1 MPRPCKCR
9 RVGASPQS
17 RYFKPRGI
25 PITEL
30 NEVVLKIDE
39 YEAVRLADLE
49 EQYQENAAEKM
60 GISRQTFGNI
70 IMSAHKKIADAII
83 NAKALKI
90 EGGTVKLLREKM
102 CRKRRLRRQKN
113 ENMHTDRNK

>member
-9 RVGASPQS
+9 RVDSNPHS
-17 RYFKPRGI
+17 EYFKPRGV
-25 PITEL
+25 PVSEL
-30 NEVVLKIDE
+30 DEVVLKIDE
-39 YEAVRLADLE
+39 YEAIRLADLE
-49 EQYQENAAEKM
+49 DHYQENAAEKM

-90 EGGTVKLLREKM
+90 EGGVVKLSR
-102 CRKRRLRRQKN
+102 RKRCCRI
-113 ENMHTDRNK
+113 